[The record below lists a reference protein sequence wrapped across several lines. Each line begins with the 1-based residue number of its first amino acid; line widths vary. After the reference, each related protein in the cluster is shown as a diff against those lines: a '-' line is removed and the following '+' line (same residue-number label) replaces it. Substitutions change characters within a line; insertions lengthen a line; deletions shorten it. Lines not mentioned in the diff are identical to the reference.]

1 MPRFKRRVVSRT
13 VLRFKKKKT
22 GFAKCARCGRR
33 LHGVSR
39 GRSGDIMKLSIT
51 EKRPERPYG
60 GYYCSKCSREIFKD
74 KVRKLV

>member
-1 MPRFKRRVVSRT
+1 MLRFKKRVASRT
-13 VLRFKKKKT
+13 VLRFKKSKS
-22 GFAKCARCGRR
+22 GFAECARCGRR

-39 GRSGDIMKLSIT
+39 GRVGEIRKLSKT

-74 KVRKLV
+74 RVRKLV